1 MSEHIVWLFK
11 EAYCWTINL
20 GSRRKTPERNDEPMK
35 QACHIFCGVFV
46 IFAVRRVAM
55 NSGCP
60 NQFNYSIIT
69 PELSPFWRMLRA
81 RDFDFFFY
89 ALEYSFIVH
98 SYVIGDLANDFF
110 STVLYVWECWNH
122 HHVEVVFL
130 IPDKIAHLYI
140 EMVVGL
146 LYNG

>member
-60 NQFNYSIIT
+60 NQLNYSIIT
-69 PELSPFWRMLRA
+69 PELSPFWRMSRA
-81 RDFDFFFY
+81 RDFDFFFFY
-89 ALEYSFIVH
+89 ALENSFIVQF
-98 SYVIGDLANDFF
+98 YVIGDLANDFF
-110 STVLYVWECWNH
+110 FDGTICMGMLKSPSCWNR
-122 HHVEVVFL
+122 VL
-130 IPDKIAHLYI
+130 DSI
-140 EMVVGL
+140 
-146 LYNG
+146 